1 MISFLLCLAILIVGY
16 FVYGKIVDNT
26 FGPDD
31 RETPAVRIND
41 GVDYVVMPQWKLFL
55 VQLLNIAGLG
65 PIFGAMQGALWGPVV
80 FLWITFGTIFAG
92 GVHDYF
98 SGMMSER
105 NDGASIAEITGKYL
119 GPVMQNVMR
128 VFSVVLLIMVGT
140 VFAVG
145 PAGLI
150 VELCSQSGASG
161 VLTSLLFWLIIILVY
176 YFIATFISID
186 AVIGKI
192 YPIFGICLIIM
203 AIGVIFGIFTNPA
216 YTIPEIWDHFG
227 SMHPSG
233 TPIWSFMF
241 ITVACGAISGFHS
254 TQSPLMARCMKSEK
268 QGHFVFYGAM
278 VCEGVIALIWAAAGC
293 SLYEV
298 TGGLN
303 TGLAEALAMGQSKA
317 IYDVCSKTMGGVGIA
332 LAMIGVV
339 VCPITSG
346 DTAFRSARLTLAD
359 WFKIDQDSYANRLK
373 LCIPVLG
380 VGAFLGIGNALG
392 FINYTVIWRYFSWT
406 NQTLAMIVLWAASMY
421 LFKEKKN
428 YWITAVPATF
438 MSAVSSTYFILA
450 PECLG
455 GLLNSKTAEGATIYN
470 TAVAYPI
477 GVIFAIAMLA
487 IFLHAT
493 KKAPRRHDTIYT
505 NIYTNDLLNKAPS
518 AETARRRVPCVLRRF
533 GQRNHDLR
541 RKSKTIEQLAQN
553 RLESLAA
560 AVLTGSGKGL
570 CRRVKKIFRKCDK
583 NSLQVFRGAS
593 CHILLIWEPYQ
604 KNINCFMKKVLT

>member
-1 MISFLLCLAILIVGY
+1 MISFLLCLAILVGGY

-105 NDGASIAEITGKYL
+105 NDGASIAEVTGRYL
-119 GPVMQNVMR
+119 GPVMQNIMR

-150 VELCSQSGASG
+150 VTLCKNGGMSG
-161 VLTSLLFWLIIILVY
+161 VMTTTLFWLIIILVY

-186 AVIGKI
+186 AIIGKI
-192 YPIFGICLIIM
+192 YPLFGICLIIM
-203 AIGVIFGIFTNPA
+203 AVGVIFGIFTNPA
-216 YTIPEIWDHFG
+216 YTIPEIWANF
-227 SMHPSG
+227 SNMHPSN

-293 SLYEV
+293 ALY
-298 TGGLN
+298 TITDGKMA
-303 TGLAEALAMGQSKA
+303 GLAEALAAGQSAA
-317 IYDVCSKTMGGVGIA
+317 IYDVCAKTMGGVGIA

-339 VCPITSG
+339 ICPITSG

-373 LCIPVLG
+373 LCVPVLG

-438 MSAVSSTYFILA
+438 MSAVSATYFVLA

-455 GLLNSKTAEGATIYN
+455 GLLNHKTAEGAIVYN
-470 TAVAYPI
+470 TAVAYPVGI
-477 GVIFAIAMLA
+477 LFAIAMLA
-487 IFLHAT
+487 LFIYAT
-493 KKAPRRHDTIYT
+493 KKQT
-505 NIYTNDLLNKAPS
+505 
-518 AETARRRVPCVLRRF
+518 
-533 GQRNHDLR
+533 
-541 RKSKTIEQLAQN
+541 
-553 RLESLAA
+553 
-560 AVLTGSGKGL
+560 
-570 CRRVKKIFRKCDK
+570 VKKT
-583 NSLQVFRGAS
+583 A
-593 CHILLIWEPYQ
+593 
-604 KNINCFMKKVLT
+604 

>member
-1 MISFLLCLAILIVGY
+1 MPEPEYRFYEKYVNMSTESWLSCMEKMGLFSRRNSKTEKEVSGMISFLLCLAILIVGY

-65 PIFGAMQGALWGPVV
+65 PIFGALQGALWGPVV

-105 NDGASIAEITGKYL
+105 NDGASIAEVTGRYL
-119 GPVMQNVMR
+119 GPVMQNIMR

-150 VELCSQSGASG
+150 VTLCKNGGMSG
-161 VLTSLLFWLIIILVY
+161 VLTTTLFWLIIILVY

-186 AVIGKI
+186 AIIGKI
-192 YPIFGICLIIM
+192 YPVFGICLIIM
-203 AIGVIFGIFTNPA
+203 AVGVIIGIFTNPA
-216 YTIPEIWDHFG
+216 YTIPELWSNFH

-428 YWITAVPATF
+428 FWITAVPATF
-438 MSAVSSTYFILA
+438 MSAVSSTYFVLA

-470 TAVAYPI
+470 TAVAYPV
-477 GVIFAIAMLA
+477 GVLFAVAMLA
-487 IFLHAT
+487 IFVHAT
-493 KKAPRRHDTIYT
+493 KKSAA
-505 NIYTNDLLNKAPS
+505 KA
-518 AETARRRVPCVLRRF
+518 
-533 GQRNHDLR
+533 
-541 RKSKTIEQLAQN
+541 
-553 RLESLAA
+553 
-560 AVLTGSGKGL
+560 
-570 CRRVKKIFRKCDK
+570 
-583 NSLQVFRGAS
+583 
-593 CHILLIWEPYQ
+593 
-604 KNINCFMKKVLT
+604 

>member
-1 MISFLLCLAILIVGY
+1 MISFLLCLAILVGGY

-105 NDGASIAEITGKYL
+105 NDGASIAEVTGRYL
-119 GPVMQNVMR
+119 GPVMQNIMR

-150 VELCSQSGASG
+150 VTLCKNGGMSGL
-161 VLTSLLFWLIIILVY
+161 LTTTLFWLIIILVY

-186 AVIGKI
+186 AIIGKI
-192 YPIFGICLIIM
+192 YPVFGICLIIM
-203 AIGVIFGIFTNPA
+203 AVGVIIGIFTNPA
-216 YTIPEIWDHFG
+216 YTIPELWSNFH

-293 SLYEV
+293 ALY
-298 TGGLN
+298 TITDGKM
-303 TGLAEALAMGQSKA
+303 TGLAEALSAGQSAA
-317 IYDVCSKTMGGVGIA
+317 IYDVCLKTMGNVGVA

-339 VCPITSG
+339 ICPITSG

-380 VGAFLGIGNALG
+380 VGSFLGIGNALG

-428 YWITAVPATF
+428 YWITAVPAAF
-438 MSAVSSTYFILA
+438 MSAVSATYFVLA

-455 GLLNSKTAEGATIYN
+455 GLLNHKTAEGATIYN
-470 TAVAYPI
+470 TAVAYPVGI
-477 GVIFAIAMLA
+477 LFAIAMLA
-487 IFLHAT
+487 LFIYAT
-493 KKAPRRHDTIYT
+493 KKQT
-505 NIYTNDLLNKAPS
+505 
-518 AETARRRVPCVLRRF
+518 
-533 GQRNHDLR
+533 
-541 RKSKTIEQLAQN
+541 
-553 RLESLAA
+553 
-560 AVLTGSGKGL
+560 
-570 CRRVKKIFRKCDK
+570 VKKT
-583 NSLQVFRGAS
+583 A
-593 CHILLIWEPYQ
+593 
-604 KNINCFMKKVLT
+604 

>member
-1 MISFLLCLAILIVGY
+1 MISFLLCLAILVGGY

-105 NDGASIAEITGKYL
+105 NDGASIAEVTGRYL
-119 GPVMQNVMR
+119 GPVMQNIMR

-150 VELCSQSGASG
+150 VTLCKNGGMSG
-161 VLTSLLFWLIIILVY
+161 VLTTTLFWLIIILVY

-186 AVIGKI
+186 AIIGKI
-192 YPIFGICLIIM
+192 YPVFGICLIIM
-203 AIGVIFGIFTNPA
+203 AVGVIIGIFTNPA
-216 YTIPEIWDHFG
+216 YTIPELWSNFH

-293 SLYEV
+293 ALYTITDGKMV
-298 TGGLN
+298 
-303 TGLAEALAMGQSKA
+303 GLAEALAAGQSAA
-317 IYDVCSKTMGGVGIA
+317 IYDVCLKTMGNVGVA

-339 VCPITSG
+339 ICPITSG

-359 WFKIDQDSYANRLK
+359 WLKIDQDSYANRLK
-373 LCIPVLG
+373 LCVPVLG

-438 MSAVSSTYFILA
+438 MSAVSSTYFVLA

-455 GLLNSKTAEGATIYN
+455 GLLNHKTAEGAIVYN
-470 TAVAYPI
+470 TAVAYPVGI
-477 GVIFAIAMLA
+477 LFAIAMLA
-487 IFLHAT
+487 LFLYAT
-493 KKAPRRHDTIYT
+493 KKQT
-505 NIYTNDLLNKAPS
+505 
-518 AETARRRVPCVLRRF
+518 
-533 GQRNHDLR
+533 
-541 RKSKTIEQLAQN
+541 
-553 RLESLAA
+553 
-560 AVLTGSGKGL
+560 
-570 CRRVKKIFRKCDK
+570 VKKT
-583 NSLQVFRGAS
+583 A
-593 CHILLIWEPYQ
+593 
-604 KNINCFMKKVLT
+604 

>member
-1 MISFLLCLAILIVGY
+1 MISFLLCLALLIIGY

-161 VLTSLLFWLIIILVY
+161 VLTSLLFWLII
-176 YFIATFISID
+176 
-186 AVIGKI
+186 
-192 YPIFGICLIIM
+192 M
-203 AIGVIFGIFTNPA
+203 AIGVIVGIFTNPA

-428 YWITAVPATF
+428 FWITAVPATF
-438 MSAVSSTYFILA
+438 MSAVSSTYFVLA

-470 TAVAYPI
+470 TAVAYPV
-477 GVIFAIAMLA
+477 GVLFAVAMLA
-487 IFLHAT
+487 IFIHAT
-493 KKAPRRHDTIYT
+493 KKSAA
-505 NIYTNDLLNKAPS
+505 KA
-518 AETARRRVPCVLRRF
+518 
-533 GQRNHDLR
+533 
-541 RKSKTIEQLAQN
+541 
-553 RLESLAA
+553 
-560 AVLTGSGKGL
+560 
-570 CRRVKKIFRKCDK
+570 
-583 NSLQVFRGAS
+583 
-593 CHILLIWEPYQ
+593 
-604 KNINCFMKKVLT
+604 

>member
-1 MISFLLCLAILIVGY
+1 MLSFLICLALLIGGY
-16 FVYGKIVDNT
+16 FVYGKVVENT

-31 RETPAVRIND
+31 RETPAVKIND
-41 GVDYVVMPQWKLFL
+41 GVDYVVLPQWKLFMI
-55 VQLLNIAGLG
+55 QLLNIAGLG
-65 PIFGAMQGALWGPVV
+65 PIFGALQGALWGPIV

-105 NDGASIAEITGKYL
+105 NDGASIAEVTGRYL
-119 GPVMQNVMR
+119 GPVMQNIMR

-150 VELCSQSGASG
+150 VTLCSENGLDG
-161 VLTSLLFWLIIILVY
+161 VMTQTLFWLIIILVY

-186 AVIGKI
+186 AIIGKI
-192 YPIFGICLIIM
+192 YPVFGICLIIM
-203 AIGVIFGIFTNPA
+203 AVGVIFGIFTNPN
-216 YTIPEIWDHFG
+216 YTIPELWNNFH

-293 SLYEV
+293 ALYNI
-298 TGGLN
+298 TDGKM
-303 TGLAEALAMGQSKA
+303 TGLAEVLKGGQSAA
-317 IYDVCSKTMGGVGIA
+317 IYDVCKNTMGGIGIA

-339 VCPITSG
+339 ICPITSG

-359 WFKIDQDSYANRLK
+359 WLHIDQDSWVNRLK

-380 VGAFLGIGNALG
+380 VGSFLGIGNALKL
-392 FINYTVIWRYFSWT
+392 IDYTVIWRYFSWT

-438 MSAVSSTYFILA
+438 MSAVSCTYFVLA

-455 GLLNSKTAEGATIYN
+455 GMLNSKTAEGATIYN
-470 TAVAYPI
+470 TAVAYPVGI
-477 GVIFAIAMLA
+477 IFAIAMLA
-487 IFLHAT
+487 IFIHAT
-493 KKAPRRHDTIYT
+493 KKAAQ
-505 NIYTNDLLNKAPS
+505 KA
-518 AETARRRVPCVLRRF
+518 
-533 GQRNHDLR
+533 
-541 RKSKTIEQLAQN
+541 
-553 RLESLAA
+553 
-560 AVLTGSGKGL
+560 
-570 CRRVKKIFRKCDK
+570 
-583 NSLQVFRGAS
+583 
-593 CHILLIWEPYQ
+593 
-604 KNINCFMKKVLT
+604 

>member
-1 MISFLLCLAILIVGY
+1 MISFFICLALLIGGY
-16 FVYGKIVDNT
+16 FTYGSLVDRT

-31 RETPAVRIND
+31 RETPAVKIND
-41 GVDYVVMPQWKLFL
+41 GVDYMVLPQWKLFMI
-55 VQLLNIAGLG
+55 QLLNIAGLG
-65 PIFGAMQGALWGPVV
+65 PIFGALQGALWGPIV

-105 NDGASIAEITGKYL
+105 NNGASISEISGIYL
-119 GPVMQNVMR
+119 GGFMKNVMR

-150 VELCSQSGASG
+150 VTLFKNGGSDGI
-161 VLTSLLFWLIIILVY
+161 VTTTLFWLIIVLVY
-176 YFIATFISID
+176 YFIATFLSID
-186 AVIGKI
+186 KIIGKI
-192 YPIFGICLIIM
+192 YPVFGICLIIM
-203 AIGVIFGIFTNPA
+203 AVGVIIGIFTNPA
-216 YTIPEIWDHFG
+216 YTIPELWSNFH

-293 SLYEV
+293 ALY
-298 TGGLN
+298 TITDGKM
-303 TGLAEALAMGQSKA
+303 TGLAEALSAGQSAA
-317 IYDVCSKTMGGVGIA
+317 IYDVCLKTMGNVGVA

-339 VCPITSG
+339 ICPITSG
-346 DTAFRSARLTLAD
+346 DTAFRSARLTLSD
-359 WFKIDQDSYANRLK
+359 WLKIDQDSYVNRLK

-380 VGAFLGIGNALG
+380 VGSFLGIGNALG

-438 MSAVSSTYFILA
+438 MSAVSCTYFVLA

-470 TAVAYPI
+470 TAIAYPVGI
-477 GVIFAIAMLA
+477 VFAVAMLA
-487 IFLHAT
+487 LFIHAT
-493 KKAPRRHDTIYT
+493 KKHTEK
-505 NIYTNDLLNKAPS
+505 KA
-518 AETARRRVPCVLRRF
+518 A
-533 GQRNHDLR
+533 
-541 RKSKTIEQLAQN
+541 
-553 RLESLAA
+553 
-560 AVLTGSGKGL
+560 
-570 CRRVKKIFRKCDK
+570 
-583 NSLQVFRGAS
+583 
-593 CHILLIWEPYQ
+593 
-604 KNINCFMKKVLT
+604 